1 MAVTDEMVCF
11 SLYAATR
18 ATTQAYRALLE
29 PWGVTYPQYLVL
41 VVLWNDGD
49 EDGTGQTVGS
59 LGERLQL
66 DSGTLSPLLRR
77 MEESGL
83 VVRSRKA
90 GDERVVTVAL
100 GDLGRDLRGELAH
113 IPARIA
119 AGTGLDGPEAAES
132 LIRTLQEL
140 TRTMQATAAAA
151 TAQPGATAHPTT
163 PVPPAATAQSAE
175 AIAT

>member
-1 MAVTDEMVCF
+1 MPVTDEMVCF

-29 PWGVTYPQYLVL
+29 PWGLTYPQYLVL
-41 VVLWNDGD
+41 AVLWNDGD
-49 EDGTGQTVGS
+49 QTVKT

-77 MEESGL
+77 MEEAGL
-83 VVRSRKA
+83 VTRARRS

-100 GDLGRDLRGELAH
+100 DDLGRDLRGELAH

-119 AGTGLDGPEAAES
+119 AGTGLDGPEAAAS

-151 TAQPGATAHPTT
+151 TVQ
-163 PVPPAATAQSAE
+163 PAATVAP
-175 AIAT
+175 

>member
-1 MAVTDEMVCF
+1 MPVTDEMVCF

-29 PWGVTYPQYLVL
+29 PWGLTYPQYLVL
-41 VVLWNDGD
+41 AVLWNDGD
-49 EDGTGQTVGS
+49 QTVKS
-59 LGERLQL
+59 LGARLQL

-77 MEESGL
+77 MDEAGL
-83 VVRSRKA
+83 VTRARRS
-90 GDERVVTVAL
+90 GDERVVTVSL
-100 GDLGRDLRGELAH
+100 GDLGRDLRSELAH

-119 AGTGLDGPEAAES
+119 AGTGLDGPAAAEA

-151 TAQPGATAHPTT
+151 TAQPGPAVATAT
-163 PVPPAATAQSAE
+163 
-175 AIAT
+175 

>member
-1 MAVTDEMVCF
+1 MTVTDEMVCF

-29 PWGVTYPQYLVL
+29 PWGLTYPQYLVL
-41 VVLWNDGD
+41 AVLWNDGD
-49 EDGTGQTVGS
+49 QTVKT

-77 MEESGL
+77 MEEAGL
-83 VVRSRKA
+83 VTRARRS

-100 GDLGRDLRGELAH
+100 DDLGRDLRGELAH

-119 AGTGLDGPEAAES
+119 AGTGLDGHEAAES

-151 TAQPGATAHPTT
+151 TAQPTPEAAPAT
-163 PVPPAATAQSAE
+163 
-175 AIAT
+175 

>member
-1 MAVTDEMVCF
+1 MTVTDDMVCF

-29 PWGVTYPQYLVL
+29 PWGLTYPQYLVL
-41 VVLWNDGD
+41 VVLWNDG
-49 EDGTGQTVGS
+49 EQSVGS

-77 MEESGL
+77 MEEAGL
-83 VVRSRKA
+83 VARERRP
-90 GDERVVTVAL
+90 GDERVVTVVL
-100 GDLGRDLRGELAH
+100 GDLGADLRGELAH

-119 AGTGLDGPEAAES
+119 AGTGLGGLDAAES

-151 TAQPGATAHPTT
+151 TAQPA
-163 PVPPAATAQSAE
+163 AE
-175 AIAT
+175 ALRAT

>member
-1 MAVTDEMVCF
+1 MHNSIACDRLLVPVTDEMVCF

-29 PWGVTYPQYLVL
+29 PWGLTYPQYLVL
-41 VVLWNDGD
+41 AVLWNDGD
-49 EDGTGQTVGS
+49 QTVKS
-59 LGERLQL
+59 LGARLQL

-77 MEESGL
+77 MDEAGL
-83 VVRSRKA
+83 VTRARRS
-90 GDERVVTVAL
+90 GDERVVTVSL

-119 AGTGLDGPEAAES
+119 AGTGLDGPEAAEA

-151 TAQPGATAHPTT
+151 TAQPT
-163 PVPPAATAQSAE
+163 PEAAAAT
-175 AIAT
+175 